1 VQATTRIFPEAAKNH
16 IFVGKLSNTSLG
28 IGSDWPMIFWSGLTV
43 CDAHE
48 MDEMEMG
55 QRSSENSPRKMFG
68 GKQFINMYQHV
79 STSFKMYQHV
89 QYQHPY
95 NIHYHDILIFTVV
108 LPLAFDPL
116 THPIPRPP

>member
-48 MDEMEMG
+48 MDEIEMG

-68 GKQFINMYQHV
+68 GKQFYQHV
-79 STSFKMYQHV
+79 STCINIIQNVSTCTV
-89 QYQHPY
+89 STSIQHPLPRY
-95 NIHYHDILIFTVV
+95 FDLHRGATVG
-108 LPLAFDPL
+108 F
-116 THPIPRPP
+116 